1 MLAKSDCGLQHGAP
15 VRECRGL
22 AEHQKQATG
31 VAMLVHTAQILRDA
45 QPHAVYGAGPIVLSS
60 THLTEAKRCHIGC
73 PHINLLC

>member
-22 AEHQKQATG
+22 AEHQKQETG
-31 VAMLVHTAQILRDA
+31 VATLVHTAEILRDA
-45 QPHAVYGAGPIVLSS
+45 QPHAVYGAGPTVLFS
-60 THLTEAKRCHIGC
+60 THLAEAKRCHLGC